1 MVAVSFI
8 GHDNLDEGANDPN
21 DVDVLPTSLIRHEK
35 DHRFTIIRLQLPSDL
50 KIEDGTALVFEDLV
64 PEWLIVPD
72 NMEQLIK
79 DVNGTRHRCGYRIS
93 KSLNEQKWK
102 LDSWPLEHRPQEG
115 DWLFCGPGDKT
126 DTDHT
131 GDVLVPMDEL
141 DTDHSDV
148 FVPMDELALS
158 TIFLEGNLSGEIFY
172 VARSVQN
179 IPEDGVFFQYMLKQG
194 PVVFTHFVDGVS
206 TFCNKIYAHGG
217 K

>member
-50 KIEDGTALVFEDLV
+50 KIDDGTALVFEDLV

-102 LDSWPLEHRPQEG
+102 LDSLWNIILKRVIG
-115 DWLFCGPGDKT
+115 CSV
-126 DTDHT
+126 
-131 GDVLVPMDEL
+131 VLVTKLTLITLVM
-141 DTDHSDV
+141 S
-148 FVPMDELALS
+148 LS
-158 TIFLEGNLSGEIFY
+158 QWMNLTLITLMCLS
-172 VARSVQN
+172 RWMN
-179 IPEDGVFFQYMLKQG
+179 L
-194 PVVFTHFVDGVS
+194 H
-206 TFCNKIYAHGG
+206 
-217 K
+217 